1 MIMFKIGSTDYS
13 NRVIASKYNV
23 NNEKQFES
31 WQDASRTEHRSL
43 IRTQIKGSFDLFF
56 PTLTEYSAFV
66 QNLENNT
73 ESDMSVEVTVCD
85 NKSNTEKTVFAFI
98 DYSPTRTKNGMN
110 QDIYEV
116 IRVSITER

>member
-1 MIMFKIGSTDYS
+1 MFKIGSTDYS
-13 NRVIASKYNV
+13 NRVVASGYNV
-23 NNEKQFES
+23 NKDKQYES
-31 WQDASRTEHRSL
+31 WQDASGTEHRSL
-43 IRTQIKGSFDLFF
+43 TRTQIKGSFDLFF

-85 NKSNTEKTVFAFI
+85 NKSNAEQTIYAFI